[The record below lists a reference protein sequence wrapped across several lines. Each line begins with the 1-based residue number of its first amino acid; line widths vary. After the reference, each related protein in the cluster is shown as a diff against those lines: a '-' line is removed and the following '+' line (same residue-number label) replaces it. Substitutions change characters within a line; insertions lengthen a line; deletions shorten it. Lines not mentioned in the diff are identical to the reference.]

1 MLEQEY
7 LVKGIIRTKRKVKVI
22 IVGRFIQSILDSL
35 KLTDEDDFE
44 DDLED
49 EAPVVRRRESAR
61 PERME
66 RETAAAREAVP
77 QPPRRFEAK
86 PMRSAQVRY
95 EEPAEAAYEQPKR
108 VTRTERQPVPM
119 RSASAAGLE
128 LIIRQPTSF
137 NDSQEICDLLKKD
150 RAIIINLEKVEPE
163 LAQKMMDFISGAI
176 YALDA
181 KIHQISGSIFCI
193 SPEKV
198 DISGDYF
205 AMISET
211 TGFKIPDL
219 LNK

>member
-1 MLEQEY
+1 MG
-7 LVKGIIRTKRKVKVI
+7 K
-22 IVGRFIQSILDSL
+22 FIQSILDSL

-49 EAPVVRRRESAR
+49 DEPVVRRRETLRSDRA
-61 PERME
+61 E
-66 RETAAAREAVP
+66 RETAAAREQAAP
-77 QPPRRFEAK
+77 QPPKRFEAR
-86 PMRSAQVRY
+86 PMRSAQTRSY
-95 EEPAEAAYEQPKR
+95 EEPTETYEQPRR
-108 VTRTERQPVPM
+108 VTTRQERQPVPM
-119 RSASAAGLE
+119 RSASSAGLE
-128 LIIRQPTSF
+128 LIIRQPSSF
-137 NDSQEICDLLKKD
+137 DDSQEICDLLKQD

-181 KIHQISGSIFCI
+181 KIHQISGCIFCI
-193 SPEKV
+193 SPAKV

-219 LNK
+219 LKK

>member
-1 MLEQEY
+1 MS
-7 LVKGIIRTKRKVKVI
+7 K
-22 IVGRFIQSILDSL
+22 FIQSILDSL

-49 EAPVVRRRESAR
+49 DEPVVRRRETQKA
-61 PERME
+61 ERAE
-66 RETAAAREAVP
+66 RETAAAREPVAP
-77 QPPRRFEAK
+77 QPPKRFEAK
-86 PMRSAQVRY
+86 PMRSSQVRTSY
-95 EEPAEAAYEQPKR
+95 EEPAESYEQPRR
-108 VTRTERQPVPM
+108 VTRQERQPVPM
-119 RSASAAGLE
+119 RSAASAGLE

-137 NDSQEICDLLKKD
+137 NDSQEICDLLKQD

-181 KIHQISGSIFCI
+181 KIHQISGYIFCI

-205 AMISET
+205 SMISET

-219 LNK
+219 LKK